1 MNAANRNTLWAGIL
15 AAELKKLGLAA
26 VCIAP
31 GSRSTPL
38 ALAFAESG
46 MRLYVHSDE
55 RSAAYFALGL
65 ARASRSPVAL
75 VCTSGTAA
83 ANFFP
88 AIVEANYSE
97 VPLLVLTA
105 DRPAELRESGANQTI
120 DQIKLFGSHVRWFVD
135 VPAPEA
141 NFSQH
146 LLRYLQTLAA
156 RAWETSQS
164 PLPGPVHLNLPFRK
178 PLEAVDVPADLPAWL
193 DSTLLSALETAPAQ
207 LTFSRP
213 KLFPAP
219 EQTDFLSRAIA
230 ASPRGLIV
238 CGPRCPSGDFAARLT
253 ELAARSGYPILA
265 DALSGLRFGTHVNE
279 HIIGGYDAFLPFAG
293 ASLRPQVVLRFGD
306 VPTSNALSDYLDSLE
321 EVPQIHISET
331 KRWRDDRFRVTHSMW
346 VDPLFICEEVVR
358 HLERQPVQSHA
369 SPNWLRAWQEL
380 DQSVWDE
387 VNLLRAEADFE
398 GGILPDVLE
407 QLPPG
412 GGLYAANSLPIRHLD
427 QFAQPRRQT
436 LQVFANRGASGIDGT
451 LSSALGAAVH
461 LPGLVFVT
469 GDTSFYHDMNGLLAI
484 TRHGI
489 RATIIVINNNGGGI
503 FQRLPIAQFE
513 PPFTE
518 LFAAPH
524 GLTFEHAA
532 KLYGIDYAR
541 LERRSLKAALQTA
554 LQSTRSTIIEIPS
567 DAAKFETL
575 RKELNRRVGK
585 VCGQGGREAGT
596 HVNR

>member
-1 MNAANRNTLWAGIL
+1 MNTANRNTLWAGIL
-15 AAELKKLGLAA
+15 VTELKKLGLAA

-46 MRLYVHSDE
+46 IRLYVHSDE
-55 RSAAYFALGL
+55 RSAAYFAFGL

-141 NFSQH
+141 NFSKH

-156 RAWETSQS
+156 RVWETSQS
-164 PLPGPVHLNLPFRK
+164 PLPGPVHLNISFRK
-178 PLEAVDVPADLPAWL
+178 PLEPVDVPADLPAWM

-213 KLFPAP
+213 KLFPAQ
-219 EQTDFLSRAIA
+219 EQSDFLSRAIA

-238 CGPRCPSGDFAARLT
+238 CGPRCPAGNFPARLT
-253 ELAARSGYPILA
+253 ELAAQTGYPVLA
-265 DALSGLRFGTHVNE
+265 DALSGLRFGAHVNE

-293 ASLRPQVVLRFGD
+293 ASLRPQLILRFGD

-321 EVPQIHISET
+321 HIPQIHISET

-346 VDPLFICEEVVR
+346 VDPLLICEEVVR
-358 HLERQPVQSHA
+358 HLERQPVQ
-369 SPNWLRAWQEL
+369 PNNWLRAWQEL
-380 DQSVWDE
+380 EKNVWDE

-412 GGLYAANSLPIRHLD
+412 GGLYTANSLPIRHLD
-427 QFAQPRRQT
+427 QFAQPRRT
-436 LQVFANRGASGIDGT
+436 PVQVFANRGASGIDGT
-451 LSSALGAAVH
+451 LSSALGAAAH
-461 LPGLVFVT
+461 LPGLVFVS

-484 TRHGI
+484 ARHGI
-489 RATIIVINNNGGGI
+489 HATMIVINNNGGGI

-541 LERRSLKAALQTA
+541 VERRSLQAALQTA
-554 LQSTRSTIIEIPS
+554 LRSERSTIIEIPS

-575 RKELNRRVGK
+575 RKEFIQRVK
-585 VCGQGGREAGT
+585 KIVISKQ
-596 HVNR
+596 